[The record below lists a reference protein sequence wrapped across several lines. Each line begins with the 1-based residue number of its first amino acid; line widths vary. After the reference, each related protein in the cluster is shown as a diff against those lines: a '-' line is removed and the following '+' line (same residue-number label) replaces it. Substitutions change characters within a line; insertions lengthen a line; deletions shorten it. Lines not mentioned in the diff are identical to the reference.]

1 MTSRT
6 SQLVPS
12 EPRRVVVAGDWH
24 GNTPW
29 AQKVIRQAATALAA
43 EDRRIIVQLGDFGI
57 WPGRAGRNYLSQL
70 DATLA
75 ATTSELWFV
84 DGNHED
90 FRQLA
95 RLRPGPDGRE
105 QVAGRIWHLPRGY
118 RWTWHGRTWLALG
131 GGVSLD
137 KAGRTKGRNW
147 WPQEEITDDQERA
160 VIAGG
165 HAEVMATHECPAGVT
180 HTFPPPPSWWDPRDL
195 ARNDAH
201 RERLQRVVDA
211 VRPAHLMH
219 GHLHIGYQRECDF
232 GYGPVEVTG
241 LDMDGSNANYAV
253 LDVEAMEWSQA

>member
-137 KAGRTKGRNW
+137 KAGRHRRRPRRRHG
-147 WPQEEITDDQERA
+147 D
-160 VIAGG
+160 
-165 HAEVMATHECPAGVT
+165 HECQPVRSSTGSGAGSDVYG
-180 HTFPPPPSWWDPRDL
+180 
-195 ARNDAH
+195 H
-201 RERLQRVVDA
+201 R
-211 VRPAHLMH
+211 P
-219 GHLHIGYQRECDF
+219 G
-232 GYGPVEVTG
+232 
-241 LDMDGSNANYAV
+241 
-253 LDVEAMEWSQA
+253 